1 MVARLLLLTALLS
14 LQACNNS
21 HGEGF
26 LPGQCAD
33 SIDNDGDNVL
43 DCEDPDCAGSP
54 DCAPVPPLDACA
66 EGSEQESCLVVASV
80 QVEPSQVQP
89 GEPYTISIWIAH
101 SEAVDVVL
109 EVAGQPIGGA
119 ELLQPSEGG
128 LRGDITATAQL
139 PLGDQL
145 IALRARHSSGDIAG
159 FTLLHVSNQDLCP
172 DGQVREAGS
181 CVTPHAG
188 IALSPTGLFYTP
200 YAGDIT
206 GLPAGGSGERMMLH
220 PRRVFPIE
228 QSLVACLTDSVAVI
242 DPEQMFPI
250 DAAAFPGGPKPP
262 AIMER
267 AEGLLDPDGLALC
280 DDLAVDPA
288 RRLAVTMTRGAL
300 GQPAGLTSWS
310 LPDLSEPPFADPVML
325 ETFVDAGGFES
336 GLFADGHLYV
346 TGKPNRLSVFTV
358 DEQGAFT
365 LVSEQDLPGCTSAWA
380 ITREGAH
387 LFVTDAGVHP
397 ERAEG
402 EPRGGTLFVLDATD
416 PAAPD
421 LLGSIPTLGIGKAL
435 AASSDGRVALA
446 GGEAGLEIFDVSDG
460 SEPTLSEHINTPG
473 SAISVAWS
481 GGYLLLSDWNSM
493 RLYDVVEPGAT
504 RLLSATDFALTQL
517 DRPEPNPE
525 WAMDNSGFV
534 ALSGADFIITEMDSI
549 FVGQLQPGATSPSLN
564 LIDRRWSL
572 AATPE
577 DQDANVVLRMS
588 NGGRSALEVQIRQQ
602 EGLSPSGQRYLL
614 APGEREAIELE
625 AIELLDH
632 PDRRFVRL
640 DSNDPMQDERRA
652 TLVVL
657 EGGLAVGDSVP
668 PFRLPITNSCAE
680 GLCSQEVNCF
690 HLDDSQWEGMPI
702 LLAFY
707 TSW

>member
-1 MVARLLLLTALLS
+1 MVARLLTLTALLIVS
-14 LQACNNS
+14 ACNSS
-21 HGEGF
+21 HGEGY
-26 LPGQCAD
+26 LPGQCGD
-33 SIDNDGDNVL
+33 SIDNDVDGVL

-54 DCAPVPPLDACA
+54 DCEPVTPLDACA
-66 EGSEQESCLVVASV
+66 ESSDQDSCLIVASV
-80 QVEPSQVQP
+80 QVEPSQVKP

-101 SEAVDVVL
+101 SEASDVVL
-109 EVAGQPIGGA
+109 EVAGQAAGVA

-128 LRGDITATAQL
+128 LRGEVVEIAQL

-145 IALRARHSSGDIAG
+145 IALHARHSGGDITG
-159 FTLLHVSNQDLCP
+159 YTMLHISNQELCP
-172 DGQVREAGS
+172 AGQVREAGL
-181 CVTPHAG
+181 CTAPHAG

-220 PRRVFPIE
+220 PRRVLPIE

-242 DPEQMFPI
+242 DPEQIFPI

-310 LPDLSEPPFADPVML
+310 LPDLSAPPFADPVML
-325 ETFVDAGGFES
+325 ATFIDAGGFES
-336 GLFADGHLYV
+336 GLFADGYLYV
-346 TGKPNRLSVFTV
+346 TGKPDRLTVFSV
-358 DEQGAFT
+358 DDQGAFT
-365 LVSEQDLPGCTSAWA
+365 LVSEQNLPGCTSAWA
-380 ITREGAH
+380 ITKEGAR
-387 LFVTDAGVHP
+387 LYVSDAGVHP

-402 EPRGGTLFVLDATD
+402 EPQGGTLFVLDATNL
-416 PAAPD
+416 AAPD
-421 LLGSIPTLGIGKAL
+421 LLGSISTLGIGKSL
-435 AASSDGRVALA
+435 AASADGRVALA
-446 GGEAGLEIFDVSDG
+446 GGEAGLEIFDVNDG
-460 SEPTLSEHINTPG
+460 NAPTLSEHIDTPG

-481 GGYLLLSDWNSM
+481 AGYLLLSDWNSM
-493 RLYDVVEPGAT
+493 RLYDAAEPGAT
-504 RLLSATDFALTQL
+504 RLISATDFALTQL
-517 DRPEPNPE
+517 DHPEPDPE
-525 WAMDNSGFV
+525 WAIDNSGFV
-534 ALSGADFIITEMDSI
+534 ALSGTEFIITEMDSI
-549 FVGQLQPGATSPSLN
+549 FLGEVQPGATAPSLN

-572 AATPE
+572 AATTE
-577 DQDANVVLRMS
+577 DQDTSVVLRMS
-588 NGGRSALEVQIRQQ
+588 NGGRAALNVQIRQQ

-625 AIELLDH
+625 ATALLDH

-640 DSNDPMQDERRA
+640 DSNDPMRDERRA
-652 TLVVL
+652 ALVVL

-668 PFRLPITNSCAE
+668 PFRLPITNSCE
-680 GLCSQEVNCF
+680 GNVCSQQVDCF